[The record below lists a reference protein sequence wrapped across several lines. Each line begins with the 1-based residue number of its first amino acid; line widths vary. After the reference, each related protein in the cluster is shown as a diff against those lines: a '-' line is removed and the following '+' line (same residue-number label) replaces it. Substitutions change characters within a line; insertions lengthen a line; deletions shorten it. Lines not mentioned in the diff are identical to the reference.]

1 MEQSLPKHDCSKFV
15 EQVFLV
21 LDGEMSEEE
30 TNLFIQDIERCS
42 HCLQH
47 YNIEKELKAF
57 LANREERK
65 CCSETLRVSI
75 MQQIS
80 DLSDQESL

>member
-1 MEQSLPKHDCSKFV
+1 
-15 EQVFLV
+15 
-21 LDGEMSEEE
+21 MSEEE

-57 LANREERK
+57 SGQPGGKKMLLRNLAG
-65 CCSETLRVSI
+65 
-75 MQQIS
+75 QHHAA
-80 DLSDQESL
+80 DQ

>member
-47 YNIEKELKAF
+47 YNIEKELLF
-57 LANREERK
+57 FWPTGRK
-65 CCSETLRVSI
+65 ENVAQKPCGSASCSRSVI
-75 MQQIS
+75 
-80 DLSDQESL
+80 